1 MTEKLYDKDAYCKEF
16 DAVVLSCMLKD
27 GRYYVELNRTA
38 FFPEGGGQAPDKGC
52 IDGATV
58 IDVQEENGVILH
70 TLLTELPVGR
80 TVHCIID
87 WELRYSRMQSHTG
100 EHILSGIVNSMYG
113 YDNVGFH
120 MNDRIMLVDFNGSL
134 LPDDIEKIELCA
146 NRAVYS
152 NADVRAYYPTKE
164 ELEVLNYRSKKE
176 IDGAIRIV
184 SIGYDVDCC
193 ACCAPHVAKTGEI
206 GVIKVLD
213 FYSYK
218 QGTRIEM
225 TAGINAFMEYM
236 RLNLANKELMQELSA
251 PRESIVDAVRERS
264 AAYQTLKAECHNY
277 ARRAAL
283 LALDLHE
290 AGNYVYAIAEKLS
303 FDELRYCVNSLIAD
317 RYEGAML
324 FSKQDEDGCIYV
336 VSSKVNDVREIA
348 KKLNERFLGKGGG
361 QAAYCQGKITVK
373 AKEDIIEFVEKSAC

>member
-317 RYEGAML
+317 RYEGAIL
-324 FSKQDEDGCIYV
+324 FSKQDEDGYIYV
-336 VSSKVNDVREIA
+336 VSSKVADVREIA
-348 KKLNERFLGKGGG
+348 KKLNESFLGKGGG
-361 QAAYCQGKITVK
+361 QAAYCQGKITIK